1 MTAALAAE
9 VGQDHAAGVGQVERA
24 EVEVAAG
31 AEAKT
36 AAEVGA
42 KIVVEAEVVAE
53 VGAKI
58 AAGVETRIAAKVGA
72 KIVVEVLAKKV
83 VKVVVKSVVRIM
95 TRTRVRVVA
104 GAAAKIAAGAVAEV
118 TVKVKAAANHLIAN
132 HLNAAEVCPKRNRP
146 ARLRRRM
153 AVGVQ
158 VDRERRGN
166 IRIFTIDYI
175 FVSLEL
181 QSLSNC
187 FLVLL
192 KEMVTRRKVK
202 APWKM
207 NNEIEFF
214 SISSSIHLLFPCV
227 SSAG

>member
-36 AAEVGA
+36 AAE
-42 KIVVEAEVVAE
+42 
-53 VGAKI
+53 
-58 AAGVETRIAAKVGA
+58 VGA